1 MLPPLISKTCSS
13 IGKLLLEI
21 NPVLGHILA
30 MAAPRGKELDEG
42 QPLLDGRFKIIRV
55 EGEVLGIDGRRRRK
69 SQGDEEKEEGG
80 QSCGTVHSAAIFLSR
95 VFYSFLNQIKRCMY
109 LGRVNMLFK
118 KESPKILSENMPF
131 YLLFNSILQ
140 RVH

>member
-69 SQGDEEKEEGG
+69 SQGDEE
-80 QSCGTVHSAAIFLSR
+80 
-95 VFYSFLNQIKRCMY
+95 N
-109 LGRVNMLFK
+109 
-118 KESPKILSENMPF
+118 
-131 YLLFNSILQ
+131 
-140 RVH
+140 